1 MSPEHTSKPSSD
13 LDVMQIVKQ
22 SLRTLWNRKSLW
34 FFGLFVAG
42 AGGGA
47 GSKPG
52 GSVSHATSTPPSW
65 LVPVLITAVVLAVG
79 VLVLH
84 VLSEA
89 ALIDGVRRA
98 NDGQPTGIG
107 AGLRN
112 AKPHFGRVVC
122 LKALAGATFAAV
134 MTAIAVPAL
143 LAISKVVPLPLG
155 VGLSAMMALAG
166 VPVLLTIYFVYVFA
180 LRIAVIED
188 VPALEAV
195 RRARIFVH
203 GRLSIS
209 VELLVAWYL
218 GAVVCGAAAAVALV
232 PAAVVAGVCYLAAGE
247 IAAIIGGGAIMI
259 PVALASL
266 GALGTYRS
274 SVWTLG
280 YLQARQAV

>member
-22 SLRTLWNRKSLW
+22 SLRTLWSRKSLW

-47 GSKPG
+47 SSNSG
-52 GSVSHATSTPPSW
+52 GGVSHATSAAPSW
-65 LVPVLITAVVLAVG
+65 LVPVLIAAAVLALG

-98 NDGQPTGIG
+98 NEGEPTGIG

-112 AKPHFGRVVC
+112 AKPHFGRVLC
-122 LKALAGATFAAV
+122 LKALVGGTFAV
-134 MTAIAVPAL
+134 VTTAIAVPAL
-143 LAISKVVPLPLG
+143 LAVLKMAPIPLG

-166 VPVLLTIYFVYVFA
+166 VPVLLTVYFVYVFA

-218 GAVVCGAAAAVALV
+218 GAIVCGAAAAVALV
-232 PAAVVAGVCYLAAGE
+232 PAAVVAGICYLAAGE
-247 IAAIIGGGAIMI
+247 VAAIIGGVAFMI